1 MEPMYQDE
9 ARTAVALAIVR
20 GLGDLAKQAP
30 NREIDDLATDILP
43 LWEHAQQTAPTPG
56 RLSGFLPLRYVIPSH
71 DLKIVE
77 TCCAV
82 LSAAAGANFLI
93 PQFASDP
100 TIKSLAPAIVGVAVA
115 VLKLLHNLRL
125 TVRLKPLDHA
135 VVALLVAKNANGL
148 TTVQVF
154 DALRPT
160 WPDVSEQLLEARLT
174 ALTAC
179 ATVSGTKTALVWKD
193 SDGCWRTNGV

>member
-1 MEPMYQDE
+1 MEPMDQEE

-20 GLGDLAKQAP
+20 GLGDPAKQVP
-30 NREIDDLATDILP
+30 HREIDDLATDILP
-43 LWEHAQQTAPTPG
+43 LWEQAQQTAPTPG

-93 PQFASDP
+93 PQLASDP
-100 TIKSLAPAIVGVAVA
+100 IKSLAPAIVGVVVA

-125 TVRLKPLDHA
+125 SVRLTPVDHA
-135 VVALLVAKNANGL
+135 VVALLVAKKADGL

-193 SDGCWRTNGV
+193 PDGCWHTNGV